1 MIRHQ
6 MVVVDALD
14 GVCQRLPHLGMNVA
28 LYVATHHPDD
38 VGRVLVSVGQETA
51 VSLGLP
57 GIDIAS
63 LHL

>member
-1 MIRHQ
+1 MIGHQ
-6 MVVVDALD
+6 VAVVNALD
-14 GVCQRLPHLGMNVA
+14 SGGQRLPYLGVDVA